1 MITNNSI
8 DNQKVSSRITSL
20 FPLHCGP
27 FIKKNRYKPQRMAFC
42 FKILF
47 LTNLSVEKK
56 HYLSIYLST
65 QYLSIY
71 LFKLTMFCGIP
82 WFFRYTNPTVV
93 KALQSSSAISWRTLE
108 STWSAGTDKE
118 YGAKSITGMTVI
130 VRMAC
135 ELGVNKI

>member
-1 MITNNSI
+1 MITNNST
-8 DNQKVSSRITSL
+8 DNQKFSSRITSL
-20 FPLHCGP
+20 FPLYCGP

-47 LTNLSVEKK
+47 LTNLSIEKNI
-56 HYLSIYLST
+56 IYLYI
-65 QYLSIY
+65 YLSIY